1 MKVLFVAPY
10 RQNDGWG
17 ASSRNW
23 IKAISHNKNIQLAI
37 RPIYYIPNTINI
49 DQTILEYEN
58 SYYTSYD
65 TVIQKV
71 LPANLHINS
80 SVKNIGILT
89 VETCDW
95 SNSRNILLLNKLD
108 EIYVST
114 PTEKKHLEQSGI
126 KTKISIVPEAIDT
139 NIVTNNKESDQLPI
153 PSNIKRNFIFYCM
166 AGPDPISNLDKI
178 ITAFHLA
185 FDEQDSVSLLIKTD
199 DQNNMKHIQ
208 ELSKKIKET
217 LRINKVY
224 RNEIIVGRPDNET
237 SIMSIHNTGNCFI
250 NLKST
255 DNFCKQTL
263 IASYLGKTPIVMQN
277 TGLADVLGKNGG
289 IITKSVKSPL
299 IMQNPPLMEE
309 YDSYNSREFVYSPII
324 LNLIENMQKIYTLYK
339 ADKKNYNN
347 QMRIDNLTDYS
358 FESIGAKICN

>member
-17 ASSRNW
+17 RSSRDW
-23 IKAISHNKNIQLAI
+23 IKAISYNKDIQLTI
-37 RPIYYIPNTINI
+37 RPVYYIPNTINV

-58 SYYTSYD
+58 SYYSNYD

-71 LPANLHINS
+71 LPSNLHINS
-80 SVKNIGILT
+80 SVKNIGIIT
-89 VETCDW
+89 VETGNW
-95 SNSRNILLLNKLD
+95 TNSKNILLLNRLD

-114 PTEKKHLEQSGI
+114 TTEKKSLEQSGV

-139 NIVTNNKESDQLPI
+139 DIVDNNIESNQLPI
-153 PSNIKRNFIFYCM
+153 PHNIKRNFIFYCF

-185 FDEQDSVSLLIKTD
+185 FNEQDGVSLLIKTE
-199 DQNNMKHIQ
+199 DQNTIKHIQ

-217 LRINKVY
+217 LRVNKAY
-224 RNEIIVGRPDNET
+224 RSEIIVGRSDDEK

-263 IASYLGKTPIVMQN
+263 ISSYLGKTPIVMQN
-277 TGLADVLGKNGG
+277 TGLADILGKNGG
-289 IITKSVKSPL
+289 IITKSVKCPL
-299 IMQNPPLMEE
+299 IMPTPPLMEE
-309 YDSYNSREFVYSPII
+309 YDSYNSSEFIYSPVVF
-324 LNLIENMQKIYTLYK
+324 NLIENMQKIYALYK
-339 ADKKNYNN
+339 TDKKNYNT
-347 QMRIDNLTDYS
+347 QMRIDTLSDYS
-358 FESIGAKICN
+358 FKSIGAKICN

>member
-17 ASSRNW
+17 KSSRNW

-37 RPIYYIPNTINI
+37 RPVYYIPYVTSV

-58 SYYTSYD
+58 SYYTKYD
-65 TVIQKV
+65 TIIQKV

-89 VETCDW
+89 VETIDW

-114 PTEKKHLEQSGI
+114 LTEKKGLEQSGI
-126 KTKISIVPEAIDT
+126 KTKVSIVPEAIDT
-139 NIVTNNKESDQLPI
+139 DIVTNNNPSNQLPI
-153 PSNIKRNFIFYCM
+153 PHNVKRNFIFYCI

-199 DQNNMKHIQ
+199 DQNNIKHIQ

-217 LRINKVY
+217 LRTNKVY
-224 RNEIIVGRPDNET
+224 RNEIIVGRPDDEQ
-237 SIMSIHNTGNCFI
+237 SIMAIHNTGNCFI

-263 IASYLGKTPIVMQN
+263 IASHLGKTPIVMQN
-277 TGLADVLGKNGG
+277 TGLADIVGKNGG
-289 IITKSVKSPL
+289 IITKSVKCPL
-299 IMQNPPLMEE
+299 IMQNPPLMIE
-309 YDSYNSREFVYSPII
+309 YDSYNSSEFVYSPII
-324 LNLIENMQKIYTLYK
+324 LSLIENMQKIYTLYK
-339 ADKKNYNN
+339 ADKKNYNSDLRTDTL
-347 QMRIDNLTDYS
+347 MDYS